1 MNSTNQQIIISIIIP
16 VFNVE
21 LWIRKCITSILKQT
35 FINFE
40 LILVDDGSTDKSGD
54 ICDEFSQK
62 DKRIRV
68 FHRKNCGVSS
78 SRNYGLKQA
87 VGQYVTF
94 IDADDEIY
102 PNTIK
107 ENINI
112 LLNNKNIDILQFPYY
127 RVEKNGKI
135 IKYASDVPI
144 IYTSTI
150 EIFQDIVNDGP
161 ITWASWGKIYKKD
174 LYSKLLFY
182 ENMTINEDLYA
193 LIKIIDDIHCFYIST
208 LGGYVYYYR
217 EGSACNSNY
226 NCSKSLDYCRTTI
239 LIYQKAVDYNLNI
252 SQYWKAAVKYCIDSW
267 AYYGPNEELKR
278 FLKILYIKKGK
289 IETEKK
295 DVKSIRISQL
305 LSPLIAA
312 YLKRIVLKI
321 LRLNKQ

>member
-1 MNSTNQQIIISIIIP
+1 MDFTNQQIIISIIIP
-16 VFNVE
+16 VYNVE
-21 LWIRKCITSILKQT
+21 LWISKCITSILKQNFT
-35 FINFE
+35 SFE
-40 LILVDDGSTDKSGD
+40 LILVNDGSTDKSGD
-54 ICDEFSQK
+54 ICDEFSKK

-68 FHRKNCGVSS
+68 FHRKNSGVSS

-87 VGQYVTF
+87 IGQYVTF
-94 IDADDEIY
+94 IDADDEIH

-112 LLNNKNIDILQFPYY
+112 LLNNNSIDILQFPYY

-135 IKYASDVPI
+135 IKHASENPI
-144 IYTSTI
+144 IYSSPI

-174 LYSKLLFY
+174 LYSKLLFH
-182 ENMTINEDLYA
+182 ESMTINEDLYA
-193 LIKIIDDIHCFYIST
+193 LIKIIDDIHCLYIST

-217 EGSACNSNY
+217 EGSACNSHY
-226 NCSKSLDYCRTTI
+226 NCTKSLDYCRTKI

-252 SQYWKAAVKYCIDSW
+252 SQYWKVAVKYCIDSW
-267 AYYGPNEELKR
+267 AYYGPNEEIKK
-278 FLKILYIKKGK
+278 FLKILCINKGK
-289 IETEKK
+289 IETHKK
-295 DVKSIRISQL
+295 DTKSIIISQL

-321 LRLNKQ
+321 LKLNEQ